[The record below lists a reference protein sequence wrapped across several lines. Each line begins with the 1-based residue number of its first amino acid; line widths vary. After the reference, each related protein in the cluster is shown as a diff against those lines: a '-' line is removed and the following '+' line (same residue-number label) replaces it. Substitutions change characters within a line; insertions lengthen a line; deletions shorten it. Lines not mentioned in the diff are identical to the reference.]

1 MTRLFVIGNGF
12 DLAHGI
18 PSTFNHFKEYL
29 RSTYSYDY
37 HETPSMWI
45 QSLTDQDG
53 GEIYEMEKCAHIIDS
68 LVCKSCEDISEK
80 KDRENWS
87 IFEKALGYLDYSSME
102 EEIFAQYDKEGDINH
117 SHTDAIYED
126 AYRDLTNV
134 ILKLPKL
141 FSEWIEGISLPTN
154 SFPVF
159 NLNTYHYFRQLIE
172 GDDVFLT
179 FNYTETLEEL
189 YEVNNI
195 THIHGNRDSP
205 IVGHNNASQAEE
217 KVYSQDIYINDLNRA
232 LKKPTKKIIKE
243 NEDFF

>member
-1 MTRLFVIGNGF
+1 M
-12 DLAHGI
+12 
-18 PSTFNHFKEYL
+18 
-29 RSTYSYDY
+29 
-37 HETPSMWI
+37 
-45 QSLTDQDG
+45 
-53 GEIYEMEKCAHIIDS
+53 
-68 LVCKSCEDISEK
+68 
-80 KDRENWS
+80 
-87 IFEKALGYLDYSSME
+87 
-102 EEIFAQYDKEGDINH
+102 
-117 SHTDAIYED
+117 
-126 AYRDLTNV
+126 
-134 ILKLPKL
+134 
-141 FSEWIEGISLPTN
+141 
-154 SFPVF
+154 
-159 NLNTYHYFRQLIE
+159 IE